1 MSQKNHPNKVR
12 RDVLKAVG
20 SGIALLPL
28 ISLTA
33 CSGDTPEP
41 AAPADP
47 PADPTPPAATTP
59 PAPEPPPQA
68 ATPPAAEPDSSLPRL
83 SEDDPAASA
92 LGYRHDASQVDTAAY
107 PRKTAEMACSNCA
120 LWQGGDADW
129 GGCSIFPGKQVA
141 AAGWCN
147 AWAPKG

>member
-1 MSQKNHPNKVR
+1 MSRSSRPDKNR

-28 ISLTA
+28 VSLTA
-33 CSGDTPEP
+33 CSGDKPEP
-41 AAPADP
+41 AAPAAE
-47 PADPTPPAATTP
+47 PAPPAATPQPEPAPPPEAADAP
-59 PAPEPPPQA
+59 PAP
-68 ATPPAAEPDSSLPRL
+68 AEAEADVARL

-92 LGYRHDASQVDTAAY
+92 LGYRHEASQVDTAAY
-107 PRKTAEMACSNCA
+107 PRKTAEMVCSNCA
-120 LWQGGDADW
+120 LWQGGDAPW

-147 AWAPKG
+147 AWAPRG